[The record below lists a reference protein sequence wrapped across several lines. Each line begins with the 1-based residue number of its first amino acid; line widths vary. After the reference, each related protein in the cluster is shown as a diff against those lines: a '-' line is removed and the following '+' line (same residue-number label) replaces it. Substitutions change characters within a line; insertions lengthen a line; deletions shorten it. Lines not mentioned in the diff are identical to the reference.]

1 MKGGLVGRYRRE
13 GGWWGSPDTG
23 CCGLDQTNGNGK
35 RRNYM

>member
-1 MKGGLVGRYRRE
+1 MKDGLVVRYRRE
-13 GGWWGSPDTG
+13 EGWCGSLGSG